1 MAFLLAALLILCG
14 LLSNIRLRFSLTI
27 ERERVS
33 LALHERF
40 FFGLI
45 PLRLRVC
52 LSYSPLRLYVGGKV
66 KPLEFGRKEKVKV
79 KKERPLL
86 RALFRE
92 RALWLR
98 AEELRIRGAVG
109 STEDTC
115 TAILWAG
122 SLSILLDC
130 AARVLLEPAF
140 LQMRLLPVCGARC
153 FCLNL
158 EGIVT
163 LRIWQIIGVA
173 IRQQISSMRGKRLW
187 RTPLKTS

>member
-27 ERERVS
+27 ERERAS
-33 LALHERF
+33 LVLHERF

-109 STEDTC
+109 SGEDAC

-130 AARVLLEPAF
+130 AARVLLDPAF

>member
-1 MAFLLAALLILCG
+1 MAFLLAALIILCG
-14 LLSNIRLRFSLTI
+14 LLSNIRLKFSLTI
-27 ERERVS
+27 EREQAS
-33 LALHERF
+33 LALFIRF

-45 PLRLRVC
+45 PLRLRAC
-52 LSYSPLRLYVGGKV
+52 LSYSPLRLYVGGKM
-66 KPLEFGRKEKVKV
+66 KPLEFGRNE
-79 KKERPLL
+79 KERKEIPWLL
-86 RALFRE
+86 ALLGE

-98 AEELRIRGAVG
+98 MEELRIRGAVG
-109 STEDTC
+109 STEDAC

-122 SLSILLDC
+122 WLSIVLDC
-130 AARVLLEPAF
+130 AARVLLAPAF

-173 IRQQISSMRGKRLW
+173 IRQQISSTRGKRLW
-187 RTPLKTS
+187 HTPLKTS

>member
-40 FFGLI
+40 FFRLI

-109 STEDTC
+109 STEDAC

-140 LQMRLLPVCGARC
+140 LQMRLLPVYGARC

>member
-27 ERERVS
+27 ERERAS
-33 LALHERF
+33 LALRVRF

-109 STEDTC
+109 STEDAC

>member
-27 ERERVS
+27 ERERAS
-33 LALHERF
+33 LALRVRF

-52 LSYSPLRLYVGGKV
+52 LSYSPLRLYVRGKV
-66 KPLEFGRKEKVKV
+66 KPLEFGRKGKGR
-79 KKERPLL
+79 KERPLV
-86 RALFRE
+86 RALLGE

-109 STEDTC
+109 NAEDAC
-115 TAILWAG
+115 AAILWAG

-130 AARVLLEPAF
+130 AARVLLAPDF
-140 LQMRLLPVCGARC
+140 LQMRILPVCGARC

-173 IRQQISSMRGKRLW
+173 IRQQISSTRGKRLW
-187 RTPLKTS
+187 RTLLKTS

>member
-27 ERERVS
+27 ERERATLVFHAR
-33 LALHERF
+33 L

-45 PLRLRVC
+45 PLRLHAC
-52 LSYSPLRLYVGGKV
+52 LSYSPLRLYVGGRV
-66 KPLEFGRKEKVKV
+66 KPIKFIRKEKG

-86 RALFRE
+86 RALLRE
-92 RALWLR
+92 RAIWLR
-98 AEELRIRGAVG
+98 AEEFRIRGAVG
-109 STEDTC
+109 GAQDAC
-115 TAILWAG
+115 AAILWAG

-130 AARVLLEPAF
+130 AARVLLAPAF
-140 LQMRLLPVCGARC
+140 LQIHLLPVCGARC

-173 IRQQISSMRGKRLW
+173 IRQQISSTRGKRLW